1 MCEHKNVTV
10 VTKYYPGSPYEPPEH
25 EFIMGKCEECDEQFT
40 DWTDIP
46 EDANVTEVDHR
57 DWY

>member
-10 VTKYYPGSPYEPPEH
+10 VTKYYPGTYYEPSETEVLHCVCDDCGEYLKGYPPE
-25 EFIMGKCEECDEQFT
+25 G
-40 DWTDIP
+40 
-46 EDANVTEVDHR
+46 ANVTEVDHR